1 MDKTL
6 KYILLIA
13 LFGILVFTGFVV
25 AGMVK
30 QYLYP
35 STAQGQIVKLT
46 IYFENTEWANNTAIP
61 WGKVESDTSYY
72 DYLNIKNTGQ
82 LNCTVIMST
91 LGLPVGW
98 AQTWDKNG
106 TELEPDEWANGT
118 ITLTTTTVEAI
129 TYELDTIIKATQTR
143 LCIY

>member
-6 KYILLIA
+6 KYILFIV

-61 WGKVESDTSYY
+61 WGKVESDTAYY

-82 LNCTVIMST
+82 LNVTVTMT
-91 LGLPVGW
+91 TQNLPIGW
-98 AQTWDKNG
+98 TQTWTANNTFLKPN
-106 TELEPDEWANGT
+106 EWANGT
-118 ITLTTTTVEAI
+118 LTLTTTTVDAISYYWDTFIEAQ
-129 TYELDTIIKATQTR
+129 QT
-143 LCIY
+143 